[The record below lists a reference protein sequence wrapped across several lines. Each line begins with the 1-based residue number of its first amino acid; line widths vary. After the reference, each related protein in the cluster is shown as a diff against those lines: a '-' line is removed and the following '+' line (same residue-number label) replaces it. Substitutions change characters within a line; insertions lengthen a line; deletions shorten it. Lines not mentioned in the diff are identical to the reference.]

1 MASIFSAIFLG
12 WREKFKATR
21 RISVEASGLITN
33 EGFSHKL
40 PLLLAG
46 MNNMAGLGAGWNLES
61 RGRGEKTYL
70 TGQRRKV

>member
-1 MASIFSAIFLG
+1 M
-12 WREKFKATR
+12 
-21 RISVEASGLITN
+21 EASGLITN

-61 RGRGEKTYL
+61 RGRGKKKTYL

>member
-1 MASIFSAIFLG
+1 
-12 WREKFKATR
+12 
-21 RISVEASGLITN
+21 VEASGLITN

-61 RGRGEKTYL
+61 RGRGKKKKNISNRTEEKSLELY
-70 TGQRRKV
+70 

>member
-1 MASIFSAIFLG
+1 M
-12 WREKFKATR
+12 
-21 RISVEASGLITN
+21 EASGLITN

-61 RGRGEKTYL
+61 RGRGEKKKTYL